1 VGNTIRPAWR
11 RVLIGAA
18 CECGRG
24 LSGEVGLHIATIDY
38 NLKQQVERP
47 LARLPVRD
55 GLIATDAFE
64 EKNMVRVLTILL
76 AGATLLTATGCA
88 DMTARQRNT
97 AIGAGVGGLAGA
109 ALIGGP
115 GATLGGAA
123 LGGLVGNVSTR

>member
-1 VGNTIRPAWR
+1 M
-11 RVLIGAA
+11 IGAA
-18 CECGRG
+18 RECGKD
-24 LSGEVGLHIATIDY
+24 LSEDAGLHIATIDY
-38 NLKQQVERP
+38 NLKQHIERP
-47 LARLPVRD
+47 LARLPIRD
-55 GLIATDAFE
+55 GLIATDAFK

>member
-1 VGNTIRPAWR
+1 MRH
-11 RVLIGAA
+11 
-18 CECGRG
+18 G
-24 LSGEVGLHIATIDY
+24 LSDAPALHIATIDY
-38 NLKQQVERP
+38 NLKQQVRHP
-47 LARLPVRD
+47 LAKLPIRD
-55 GLIATDAFE
+55 GLIATDAFK

-88 DMTARQRNT
+88 NMTARQRNT

-109 ALIGGP
+109 ALIGGL

>member
-1 VGNTIRPAWR
+1 MRHGFADVAD
-11 RVLIGAA
+11 LQ
-18 CECGRG
+18 
-24 LSGEVGLHIATIDY
+24 IATIDY
-38 NLKQQVERP
+38 NLKQHVAHP
-47 LARLPVRD
+47 LTKLSVRD
-55 GLIATDAFE
+55 GLIATDAFK

>member
-1 VGNTIRPAWR
+1 MRIRQ
-11 RVLIGAA
+11 GS
-18 CECGRG
+18 
-24 LSGEVGLHIATIDY
+24 SGCLPTHDATLDY
-38 NLKQQVERP
+38 NLKQQEQRA
-47 LARLPVRD
+47 LTRLLVR
-55 GLIATDAFE
+55 GHTIATDVQKGE
-64 EKNMVRVLTILL
+64 NMVRVLTILL

-97 AIGAGVGGLAGA
+97 ALGAGIGGLAGA

>member
-1 VGNTIRPAWR
+1 MWQ
-11 RVLIGAA
+11 
-18 CECGRG
+18 G
-24 LSGEVGLHIATIDY
+24 LAGEGPLHIATIDY
-38 NLKQQVERP
+38 NLKQHVAGP
-47 LARLPVRD
+47 LIRLSIRD
-55 GLIATDAFE
+55 GLIATDAFK